1 MEKSKSAQAGIITT
15 VLLILLVLAAVI
27 IVWVVVK
34 NLVTESTGGI
44 GTQAL
49 TTQLDIQEANLYVTG
64 GGEVKIKREP
74 GEGEITALKFIFYSE
89 DGESVIIERDD
100 KIPNELEIK
109 IYDFTVE
116 QVNINVDKVSVV
128 PMFGKKAGME
138 FSEDKPNVDLIDE
151 TIEPISWWKFD
162 GNANDK
168 MGRNDGDLIGG
179 NFDGNVLNLDGINDY
194 VDTVD
199 IDESEGIEAITL
211 SLWIYPIDNLDRYIM
226 GKNGPYYLRKVA
238 SGRIQ
243 CGIDTSKW
251 DFPFGSSDVVPVL
264 NEWNH
269 IVCTYNNPTV
279 NIYVKGFPALESHT
293 HISGGVLDSTG
304 DTFKIGYFSGSY
316 FNGSIDDVMIFN
328 QALTPEQIKAI
339 YNNQIK

>member
-179 NFDGNVLNLDGINDY
+179 NFDGNVLNLNGINDY
-194 VDTVD
+194 VEV
-199 IDESEGIEAITL
+199 ESDDFRTSEATW
-211 SLWIYPIDNLDRYIM
+211 SAWIKR
-226 GKNGPYYLRKVA
+226 
-238 SGRIQ
+238 
-243 CGIDTSKW
+243 
-251 DFPFGSSDVVPVL
+251 
-264 NEWNH
+264 E
-269 IVCTYNNPTV
+269 
-279 NIYVKGFPALESHT
+279 
-293 HISGGVLDSTG
+293 ISTTTEYFLGYGLDSTNRFLIRPQDG
-304 DTFKIGYFSGSY
+304 HLRFY
-316 FNGSIDDVMIFN
+316 DDIN
-328 QALTPEQIKAI
+328 DEDSTTLIA
-339 YNNQIK
+339 